1 MNSSFASASRFKIED
16 EALLSLTFP
25 TLHSFSETCCSS
37 FVKPL
42 LASSSCLLQLSNA
55 FFRGML
61 LNQAFEFEN
70 LSSVTGSVKGHV
82 LPVHAHARTKWNAIF
97 MTFLFFSSDV
107 ISLATR
113 HLIFVYLS
121 TLTQSIQE
129 QIVECDI
136 TRTLSK
142 ALSRACYNKRYN
154 DLARIY
160 PHLTYLH

>member
-16 EALLSLTFP
+16 EALLSLTFL
-25 TLHSFSETCCSS
+25 TLHSCSETCCSS
-37 FVKPL
+37 FVKPV
-42 LASSSCLLQLSNA
+42 LASSSCLFSSPML
-55 FFRGML
+55 FFGGIL

-82 LPVHAHARTKWNAIF
+82 LPVHAHARAKWNAIF
-97 MTFLFFSSDV
+97 MTFLFFSNDV

-121 TLTQSIQE
+121 KLTRSIQE
-129 QIVECDI
+129 QIVEYDI

-154 DLARIY
+154 DLGRIY
-160 PHLTYLH
+160 PHLTYLL